1 MDIFESLGF
10 LVILW
15 IIGVGL
21 IKVLIDVVFVD
32 KLQQIVLDKNSGI
45 RIWGICF
52 AIIFFTGVL
61 GMIASALMVS
71 AIPYTEDDSNEAE
84 IKSEED

>member
-1 MDIFESLGF
+1 MDIFENLEF

-15 IIGVGL
+15 IIGIGL
-21 IKVLIDVVFVD
+21 VKVLIDVVFVD

-45 RIWGICF
+45 RIQGICF

-61 GMIASALMVS
+61 GMIASAVMVS
-71 AIPYTEDDSNEAE
+71 AIPYTENDSNESE